1 MTQDTPLRVGDVL
14 YGYCGGEFGRDSYA
28 DKRVEVIGA
37 DYVVVRTGGRPQ
49 FAACDPDGMRQYRT
63 PDDVEDAAAPSRA
76 GDIPARP
83 AAWWPS

>member
-1 MTQDTPLRVGDVL
+1 MTQDAPLRVGDVL

-49 FAACDPDGMRQYRT
+49 FAACDPEGMRQYRT
-63 PDDVEDAAAPSRA
+63 PDDEADMSGVDDTRTR
-76 GDIPARP
+76 GP